1 MVSCLVRLTDKGFCT
16 GMILVDLQKAFDML
30 HHNILLFYKKWNAL
44 VLMSHSLNA
53 FNHIFHTERL
63 ENVFSDAGVINC
75 GVPQRSIL
83 GLLLFL
89 IYDLSKLLNKIG
101 SYLCA
106 DDTCIFINIRMLK
119 KQKKK

>member
-1 MVSCLVRLTDKGFCT
+1 M
-16 GMILVDLQKAFDML
+16 
-30 HHNILLFYKKWNAL
+30 N
-44 VLMSHSLNA
+44 HSLNA

-63 ENVFSDAGVINC
+63 ERLENVFSDAGVINC
-75 GVPQRSIL
+75 GIPQRSIL

-89 IYDLSKLLNKIG
+89 IYDLRQLLNKIG

-119 KQKKK
+119 KKEKKKL